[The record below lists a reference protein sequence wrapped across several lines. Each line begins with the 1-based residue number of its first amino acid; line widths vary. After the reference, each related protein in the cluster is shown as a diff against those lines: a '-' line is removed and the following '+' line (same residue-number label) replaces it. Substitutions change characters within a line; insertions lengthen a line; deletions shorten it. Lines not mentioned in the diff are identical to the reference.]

1 MRSQDGVEDTDGG
14 KSELVEPAIGANVQH
29 RSRDA
34 LGVERPLLATL
45 YGRGN
50 RASTTPW

>member
-1 MRSQDGVEDTDGG
+1 MGESLSWSSRL
-14 KSELVEPAIGANVQH
+14 SESNVQH

-50 RASTTPW
+50 RASTTLW